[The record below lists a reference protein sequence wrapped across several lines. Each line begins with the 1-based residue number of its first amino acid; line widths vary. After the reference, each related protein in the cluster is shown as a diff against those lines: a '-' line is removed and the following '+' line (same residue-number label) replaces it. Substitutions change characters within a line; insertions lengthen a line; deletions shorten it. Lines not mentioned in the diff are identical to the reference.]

1 MQGIQFMRSLCF
13 AVLLGLG
20 AAVAAADETPPE
32 PTVNINHADAET
44 LARMLDGVGLVR
56 AEAIVRYREAN
67 GGFMTPEELANVSG
81 IGLATVDR
89 NQARIRLADE

>member
-1 MQGIQFMRSLCF
+1 MQARHIMRTIGF
-13 AVLLGLG
+13 ALLLTFAGSVWANG
-20 AAVAAADETPPE
+20 APE
-32 PTVNINHADAET
+32 PTVNINQADAAT
-44 LARMLDGVGLVR
+44 LAQVLTGVGMSR

-89 NQARIRLADE
+89 NQHRIRVRDEE